1 MPATMRVTRR
11 DFLRLAALVSASAAV
26 AACAPVYARLG
37 GQPEPTLVAPFP
49 ASDTNLFTALSRLTF
64 GPRVAE
70 RERAASIG
78 LTAWVEEQLAPELID
93 DGPADWRLRGFD
105 TLGMA
110 ATDLA
115 DRSSKLFDAV
125 DRLSVPNELRQATL
139 LRQVYSRRQL
149 YEVMVEFWTD
159 HFNIS
164 VDKGDCYFL
173 KTVDDREVIRPHALG
188 RFRDL
193 LLASAHSPA
202 MLVYLDNQANIKEA
216 PNENYAR
223 EVMELHSLSV
233 TGGYSQKDVMELARA
248 LTGWTVKQHFW
259 RGEYTFDA
267 GQHDAGVKT
276 LLGQTLQPEGQ
287 REAERALEML
297 AGLPAT
303 ASFIA
308 TKLARR
314 FLGDDPPADIVE
326 QARVA
331 FVQSD
336 GDIKTV
342 LHTILFNGLLHPASA
357 SAAAPKFK
365 RPVNFIAS
373 ALRQLNAETDAGP
386 ALRDYLAQMGQSHF
400 AWPTPD
406 GYPDRAGPWT
416 GNLLPRWQFAL
427 ALVAGAIKGTQ
438 VQMPSLAHQNP
449 AAIADDL
456 SLLLLGQPLPSA
468 GRDSL
473 LGQLQ
478 AAGGAGAQLPAIILA
493 GLLASPAFQWR

>member
-1 MPATMRVTRR
+1 
-11 DFLRLAALVSASAAV
+11 
-26 AACAPVYARLG
+26 
-37 GQPEPTLVAPFP
+37 
-49 ASDTNLFTALSRLTF
+49 
-64 GPRVAE
+64 
-70 RERAASIG
+70 
-78 LTAWVEEQLAPELID
+78 LAPDLID
-93 DGPADWRLRGFD
+93 DGPADWRLRNFD
-105 TLGMA
+105 TLRMA
-110 ATDLA
+110 ASDLA
-115 DRSSKLFDAV
+115 ERSSKLFDTV

-139 LRQVYSRRQL
+139 VRQVYSRRQL
-149 YEVMVEFWTD
+149 YEAMVEFWTD

-193 LLASAHSPA
+193 LWASAHSPA
-202 MLVYLDNQANIKEA
+202 MLVYLDNQANIKDA

-233 TGGYSQKDVMELARA
+233 RGGYSQADVMELARA
-248 LTGWTVKQHFW
+248 FTGWTVKQHFW
-259 RGEYTFDA
+259 RGQYTFDA
-267 GQHDAGVKT
+267 HQHDAGVKT
-276 LLGQTLQPEGQ
+276 LLGLTLQPEGQ

-297 AGLPAT
+297 ATQPAT

-308 TKLARR
+308 AKLARR
-314 FLGDDPPADIVE
+314 FLGDDPPSAVVE
-326 QARVA
+326 QARLA

-342 LHTILFNGLLHPASA
+342 LRTILFDGLLGPV
-357 SAAAPKFK
+357 SAATPKFK

-386 ALRDYLAQMGQSHF
+386 ALRDYLAQMGQAHF

-427 ALVAGAIKGTQ
+427 ALVADEIKGTR
-438 VQMPSLAHQNP
+438 VRLAALARQTPALAEQTP

-456 SLLLLGQPLPSA
+456 SRLLLGRPLPAA

-473 LGQLQ
+473 LRQLQ
-478 AAGGAGAQLPAIILA
+478 AAGTAESQLPAILLA